1 LKDKDNNLEIIDR
14 YVANAHTETVPRER
28 EKKKKTL
35 QIFISIDVCMINR
48 MLYRGKT

>member
-28 EKKKKTL
+28 EKKKK
-35 QIFISIDVCMINR
+35 
-48 MLYRGKT
+48 LYRFSLALMCV